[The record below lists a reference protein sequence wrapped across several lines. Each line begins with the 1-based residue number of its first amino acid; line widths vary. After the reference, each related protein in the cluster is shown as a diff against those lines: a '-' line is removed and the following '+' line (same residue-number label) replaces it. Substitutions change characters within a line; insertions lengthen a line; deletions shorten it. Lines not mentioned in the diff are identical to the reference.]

1 MQAPHF
7 DAAALR
13 QARPAVPLAEIR
25 ARRTWPVTLMLLAVL
40 AGLAGGV
47 IGGLL
52 STGFLRQET
61 AQPSA
66 ASQETTTQTETA
78 AATNQQTEAALR
90 AETAATVTTEQ
101 PPSSSASAPESSS
114 TRASKRLESSEDAPA
129 PEADNGRAAGT
140 EESQA
145 ALRSALGEWLAA
157 TNERN
162 LGKQLSFYHP
172 TMDAFYTRR
181 NARID
186 EVRADRARV
195 FENAHSIDVRA
206 EAPVIRLS
214 RDGQSATMRFLKRYA
229 ISGGGEDRAGE
240 VVQELRWQRVK
251 GRWRII
257 SERDVR
263 VLH

>member
-1 MQAPHF
+1 
-7 DAAALR
+7 
-13 QARPAVPLAEIR
+13 
-25 ARRTWPVTLMLLAVL
+25 MLLAVL

-52 STGFLRQET
+52 STGYFKQET

-78 AATNQQTEAALR
+78 TATNEQPEAAPPV
-90 AETAATVTTEQ
+90 ETAATVADGQ
-101 PPSSSASAPESSS
+101 QRPSSSASAPESLS
-114 TRASKRLESSEDAPA
+114 TRESKRLERSEDAPA
-129 PEADNGRAAGT
+129 PEADNGRATGT

-206 EAPVIRLS
+206 DAPVIRLS
-214 RDGQSATMRFLKRYA
+214 RDGQSATMRFLKHYA
-229 ISGGGEDRAGE
+229 ISGGGEDRAGV

-251 GRWRII
+251 GRWQII